1 MMSRLNG
8 LVRTF
13 QSTVT
18 GMKAFLHRQ
27 RWKEALIFFCFVL
40 LSFGFWLL
48 QSLQQEY
55 ETELS
60 IPLRYENVPANIAL
74 APSVAKQVRIHVKD
88 KGSALLNYTLG
99 QKFRSITLD
108 VQKLRKDEMRYI
120 VSRSMLQDEISKQL
134 LASTTLTLFE
144 PQALSLP
151 FDEQKSKE
159 VPVVFNGSIETE
171 GGFLVSGD
179 ILISPS
185 MVTIYG
191 SASLLDSIQEVRT
204 EFLKIEKGKK
214 TLVKN
219 ASLEA
224 IEGVAFHTEGV
235 SVTIP
240 IEEYTEKT
248 LTIPVRFV
256 QVPPQYT
263 IRSFPQE
270 VEVSCNIPVSKFK
283 MLTEELLVIE
293 IPFRQ
298 LEENVSGSLAIDLS
312 SRPEWLKTYRIDP
325 NKIEFLLEQN
335 ARIP

>member
-1 MMSRLNG
+1 MSRLNG

-151 FDEQKSKE
+151 FAEQKSKE

-204 EFLKIEKGKK
+204 EFLKIERGKK

>member
-1 MMSRLNG
+1 MSRLNG

-151 FDEQKSKE
+151 FAEQKSKE

>member
-1 MMSRLNG
+1 MSRLNG

>member
-1 MMSRLNG
+1 MSLLNG

-171 GGFLVSGD
+171 GGFGFGRYLNFAFDGD
-179 ILISPS
+179 DLWERVVVGFYPR
-185 MVTIYG
+185 
-191 SASLLDSIQEVRT
+191 SANRI
-204 EFLKIEKGKK
+204 F
-214 TLVKN
+214 
-219 ASLEA
+219 
-224 IEGVAFHTEGV
+224 
-235 SVTIP
+235 
-240 IEEYTEKT
+240 
-248 LTIPVRFV
+248 
-256 QVPPQYT
+256 
-263 IRSFPQE
+263 
-270 VEVSCNIPVSKFK
+270 
-283 MLTEELLVIE
+283 
-293 IPFRQ
+293 
-298 LEENVSGSLAIDLS
+298 EN
-312 SRPEWLKTYRIDP
+312 
-325 NKIEFLLEQN
+325 
-335 ARIP
+335 

>member
-1 MMSRLNG
+1 M
-8 LVRTF
+8 
-13 QSTVT
+13 
-18 GMKAFLHRQ
+18 
-27 RWKEALIFFCFVL
+27 IFFCFVL

>member
-1 MMSRLNG
+1 MSRLNG
-8 LVRTF
+8 LSRAF
-13 QSTVT
+13 QSTVA

-55 ETELS
+55 ETDLS
-60 IPLRYENVPANIAL
+60 IPIRYENVPANIAL
-74 APSVAKQVRIHVKD
+74 APSVPTEVRIHVKD

-99 QKFRSITLD
+99 QKFRTITLD
-108 VQKLRKDEMRYI
+108 VQKLRQDESRYL
-120 VSRSMLQDEISKQL
+120 VGRSTLQEEISKQL
-134 LASTTLTLFE
+134 LASTSLSHFE

-159 VPVVFNGSIETE
+159 VPVVFNGSIETQT
-171 GGFLVSGD
+171 GFLVSGD

-185 MVTIYG
+185 VVTIYG
-191 SASLLDSIQEVRT
+191 SASLLDSIQSVRT

-214 TLVKN
+214 TVVKN
-219 ASLEA
+219 ATLET
-224 IEGVAFHTEGV
+224 IDGVAFHSEGV

-248 LTIPVRFV
+248 LTVPVRFV
-256 QVPPQYT
+256 QVPERYT
-263 IRSFPQE
+263 VRTFPQE

-283 MLTEELLVIE
+283 MLTEDLLVIE
-293 IPFRQ
+293 IPFRL
-298 LEENVSGSLAIDLS
+298 LEENVSGTLAIDLS
-312 SRPEWLKTYRIDP
+312 SRPEWVKTYRIDP
-325 NKIEFLLEQN
+325 PKIEFLLEQN
-335 ARIP
+335 VRIP